1 MSLTN
6 FLLYVMVPAFLIIFL
21 EAQANQR
28 HSMHAWWGED
38 TSLLQIHGYQGLEAV
53 IQGTVCSCC
62 NVSGCF
68 RSGHS
73 VSAPGDCFSLE
84 AEGVLGIVPSFSI
97 EVMLHLS
104 WFFFKCT
111 ARGQDHIPLCL
122 WTCSKLYN
130 PTCNFRCI
138 HTSKRGQASLKHFIY
153 VFQRGTVN
161 STADDVI

>member
-1 MSLTN
+1 
-6 FLLYVMVPAFLIIFL
+6 MVPVFLIIFL

-73 VSAPGDCFSLE
+73 VSARGDCFSLE

-104 WFFFKCT
+104 WFFFLNAQLG
-111 ARGQDHIPLCL
+111 ARITSPCAFGLVQN
-122 WTCSKLYN
+122 SYN

-153 VFQRGTVN
+153 VFQRRTVN
-161 STADDVI
+161 STADAVI